1 MIYLVCIKPL
11 STPFTTSKSKLMNLS
26 FKSVLIGF
34 LLLIISHCGFGQ
46 NSYYV
51 ITLKNQPDKIK
62 AVSFLIGGYV
72 DSWNTNQVSLGW
84 VLGTSMYF
92 GKHVDLSVVGR
103 NAGIDQYHVSP
114 NYYNYEEMVVGY
126 NLTSSYKDKAYTLS
140 TASYANGSYEYITPT
155 IVRRTSVALRGGLFH
170 LGSAYSQ
177 SQVKAYDQSGPL
189 TGENYMDLTTAV
201 LGISIKNVHYGVF
214 TVDGRRMSTGSCA
227 EYYIDALPLL
237 DAQIPDKVSYLN
249 RFGYRAGLK
258 VSPVGCTGLMFGFE
272 FGVRPGPGD
281 KALVAQSYA
290 EGSLAISFSTKEKF

>member
-1 MIYLVCIKPL
+1 
-11 STPFTTSKSKLMNLS
+11 MNLS
-26 FKSVLIGF
+26 FKSGLIAF
-34 LLLIISHCGFGQ
+34 LLLIVSHCGFAQ

-62 AVSFLIGGYV
+62 AVNFLIGGYT
-72 DSWNTNQVSLGW
+72 DSWNTNPAFVGW
-84 VLGTSMYF
+84 MLGTNMYF
-92 GKHVDLSVVGR
+92 GKHVDLYLIGR
-103 NAGIDQYHVSP
+103 NAGADQYHVSA

-126 NLTSSYKDKAYTLS
+126 NLISSYKDRGYKLT
-140 TASYANGSYEYITPT
+140 TASYANGSEEYIAPT
-155 IVRRTSVALRGGLFH
+155 IIRRTSLALRGGLFH

-189 TGENYMDLTTAV
+189 TGENYMGLTTAV

-214 TVDGRRMSTGSCA
+214 TVDGRRMSTGFNA

-258 VSPVGCTGLMFGFE
+258 ITPIGCTGLSFGFE

-290 EGSLAISFSTKEKF
+290 EGFLAISFSTKEKF